1 MLSTSII
8 LFITVMNTVMAMTVT
23 IKALMNKEMNKE
35 IEKNTMFNALE
46 RVEHGVDLNG
56 NVMEITSIVLNY

>member
-35 IEKNTMFNALE
+35 IEKHHVQRVE